1 MATYLV
7 DTNVIIHV
15 LRDQKGRRNLLKQL
29 LEQDHLLASC
39 PITITEVYAGMN
51 QKEQNKT
58 SELMNSLQF
67 LPTTVQ
73 IAEQAGLLKRDY
85 GRKGVTL
92 SLPDA
97 TIAATAIANG
107 CTLLTENAK
116 DFPMPDLAL
125 HPL

>member
-107 CTLLTENAK
+107 CTLLTENSK